1 MLRLLLEFV
10 WTKIMVK
17 DTLNSLVE
25 NGALKAVEL
34 NGKNDRE
41 LVNILFNMLPVSALA
56 ELKSKVFDNDFVLIM
71 RDADL
76 IQSVDSLFENNL
88 NLSET
93 SKKTF
98 LHRNTLLYRLNK
110 IQSATG
116 YDLRNFSDAMS
127 FKLLMLIYYRFN

>member
-1 MLRLLLEFV
+1 
-10 WTKIMVK
+10 MVK
-17 DTLNSLVE
+17 ETLKNLIE
-25 NGALKAVEL
+25 NGALRAVEL

-41 LVNILFNMLPVSALA
+41 LVNILFNMLPVSSLS
-56 ELKSKVFDNDFVLIM
+56 EFKNKVFDSNFVAIM
-71 RDADL
+71 KDSDL
-76 IQSVDSLFENNL
+76 IQSVDILFENNL

-116 YDLRNFSDAMS
+116 YDLRNFNDAMS

>member
-1 MLRLLLEFV
+1 MSRLLLEFV

-71 RDADL
+71 KDADL

-88 NLSET
+88 ILSET

-98 LHRNTLLYRLNK
+98 LHRNTLLYRINK

>member
-1 MLRLLLEFV
+1 
-10 WTKIMVK
+10 MVK
-17 DTLNSLVE
+17 DTLNNLIKNGSLM
-25 NGALKAVEL
+25 AVEL
-34 NGKNDRE
+34 NGKNDHE

-56 ELKSKVFDNDFVLIM
+56 ELKSKVFDSSFVAIM
-71 RDADL
+71 KDADL
-76 IQSVDSLFENNL
+76 TQSVEALFENNL

-110 IQSATG
+110 IQSTTG
-116 YDLRNFSDAMS
+116 YDLRNFNDAMS

>member
-71 RDADL
+71 KDADL

-88 NLSET
+88 ILSET

-98 LHRNTLLYRLNK
+98 LHRNTLLYRINK

>member
-1 MLRLLLEFV
+1 
-10 WTKIMVK
+10 
-17 DTLNSLVE
+17 
-25 NGALKAVEL
+25 
-34 NGKNDRE
+34 
-41 LVNILFNMLPVSALA
+41 
-56 ELKSKVFDNDFVLIM
+56 VFDNDFVLIM
-71 RDADL
+71 KDADL

-88 NLSET
+88 ILSET

-98 LHRNTLLYRLNK
+98 LHRNTLLYRINK